1 MSTFHLSPIC
11 CRVIST
17 GQSGIFLKFSINKAS
32 RRLYCPVCGRPMSMN
47 LRMDHTFVEDE
58 GWHQAAERYSEF
70 LEQHKR
76 QKTLFL
82 DLGTGMN
89 TPGDH
94 KISFLE
100 NDGGKSAGNVCLYQQ
115 RGSLLSKRHRETVNL
130 Y

>member
-1 MSTFHLSPIC
+1 MLSELKRGTFLKQVTDNEYLPFIPNMLQGHFN
-11 CRVIST
+11 RTVRD
-17 GQSGIFLKFSINKAS
+17 FLKFSINKAS

-89 TPGDH
+89 TPGII
-94 KISFLE
+94 KYPF
-100 NDGGKSAGNVCLYQQ
+100 
-115 RGSLLSKRHRETVNL
+115 
-130 Y
+130 